1 MTVDFSFGKGVE
13 GCAPGHLIWYCGRGL
28 NVFFLPLIEELNTC
42 PPYAMF
48 SCAADMES
56 TCMCVFF
63 SSEINISEL
72 WCVNISVVTYSCEIN
87 I

>member
-13 GCAPGHLIWYCGRGL
+13 GCAPGHLIWLLWAWPECF
-28 NVFFLPLIEELNTC
+28 FFLPLIEELNTC
-42 PPYAMF
+42 PSYAMF

-63 SSEINISEL
+63 SSEINISEP
-72 WCVNISVVTYSCEIN
+72 WCVNISVVTYS
-87 I
+87 